1 MSNASVIILNG
12 TSSAGKTSIALALQ
26 ELLDDVYFIYSRDVF
41 QSMFPGH
48 IWVNNE
54 LMKKI
59 GPRMFRGF
67 HASIAA
73 FAEAGNHLIVD
84 HVLNRPEWIYECADA
99 LSDVDALLVGVRC
112 PIDVAE
118 KRELAR
124 GDREIGL
131 VSSQYEIVHAH
142 NLYDVEVDT
151 SLHSSMRCAN
161 MVIERMKD
169 GEFDAL
175 RKIRANMS
183 LQATPKCGA

>member
-1 MSNASVIILNG
+1 MNNASVIILNG

-26 ELLDDVYFIYSRDVF
+26 GLLDDVYFIYSRDVF

-73 FAEAGNHLIVD
+73 FAKAGNHLIVD
-84 HVLNRPEWIYECADA
+84 HVLNRPEWIYECAEA
-99 LSDVDALLVGVRC
+99 LSDVDAVLVGVRC

-118 KRELAR
+118 
-124 GDREIGL
+124 
-131 VSSQYEIVHAH
+131 
-142 NLYDVEVDT
+142 
-151 SLHSSMRCAN
+151 
-161 MVIERMKD
+161 
-169 GEFDAL
+169 
-175 RKIRANMS
+175 
-183 LQATPKCGA
+183 ATGRSDL